1 MFYERT
7 TSNMPMYK
15 RRRSTKKAFVKRSS
29 KRSYAMVPR
38 PRLNG
43 ELAHRHVVT
52 CSSTTGTGGAQ
63 LFLSNGAGVLN
74 FVSNGPLGVNT
85 SPNLSLSWSLAEMFV
100 GIGGVPAIQI
110 PVPNVAELQQLYD
123 TFQIEKVELTMS
135 FGNTE
140 SISAGEAQTGLNW
153 VCPLIGHAPDIDDAA
168 NTNITQLQQYSTYKM
183 HQSTDPL
190 KVRFVPCPAGA
201 TYDPTAPAGGPAQI
215 GFTRVQRQDINVA
228 YAATPHYGY
237 KMCVD
242 TMRAQAN
249 GAVTLFSI
257 QARVHFLMKNTR

>member
-100 GIGGVPAIQI
+100 GVGGIPAIQI

-123 TFQIEKVELTMS
+123 TFQIEKVEITMF
-135 FGNTE
+135 FGATE
-140 SISAGEAQTGLNW
+140 SLVSGDVQLGLQYTM
-153 VCPLIGHAPDIDDAA
+153 PIIGYAPDTDDAA
-168 NTNITQLQQYSTYKM
+168 NTGITQLQQYSTYRT
-183 HQSTDPL
+183 HQTTSPL
-190 KVRFVPCPAGA
+190 KLSVVPCSAGA
-201 TYDPTAPAGGPAQI
+201 TFDPTAPGVPASL
-215 GFTRVQRQDINVA
+215 GFTRLQRQDVNVA

-237 KMCVD
+237 KFSCD
-242 TMRAQAN
+242 GFRATPGVSGN
-249 GAVTLFSI
+249 SFVSI
-257 QARVHFLMKNTR
+257 QSRIHFLMKSTR